1 MEPLVIVL
9 VPGVLGGILVA
20 LLMLHVR
27 LRSRLPARWRPLEP
41 PSPGLINMAHI
52 RVDGVG
58 GLGMVAMATTVALF
72 EPRIRL
78 AMIIAVVLGVAL
90 GVVLIAL
97 RRAGPLS
104 AGRHDP
110 GAHAMLPFDVSR
122 RQEQRARPPRLTRA
136 AEPRRV
142 RPAESAIEPC
152 RLASNA

>member
-1 MEPLVIVL
+1 MEPLLIIL
-9 VPGVLGGILVA
+9 VPGVLGGCIVA
-20 LLMLHVR
+20 LVMLLLR
-27 LRSRLPARWRPLEP
+27 FRSRLPARWHPLEP

-78 AMIIAVVLGVAL
+78 AMVIALALGVVL

-97 RRAGPLS
+97 RRDGPFS
-104 AGRHDP
+104 SRGNDP
-110 GAHAMLPFDVSR
+110 GAHAMLPLDVAAQRKPGSPSSR
-122 RQEQRARPPRLTRA
+122 PTRT

-142 RPAESAIEPC
+142 LPAGSAV
-152 RLASNA
+152 